1 MGRASTTCRPMTNAS
16 LCWPNRSRR
25 RNAWTC
31 RAATR
36 ASWCSAPT
44 RRWVGLSESLH
55 YRSTMSKSRIPA
67 GAVVRGTD
75 KGYVHGDIP
84 LTPGQQ
90 RPVEKV
96 EETYPYMR
104 PRDAA
109 TLILVRLKGKVPE
122 VLMGCRA
129 AKSAFMPNRYV
140 FPGGRVDKADAHI
153 PIATPLD
160 RHVKARLLKAASLQR
175 AQALGVAAVRET
187 FEETGLMLAK
197 PLKNGAPGK
206 DYGEHWKGFLDKGFA
221 PALDRLD
228 LIARAVTPPGR
239 PRRFNA
245 RFFIARAEDAT
256 GKIRHSSELGD
267 VRWVRLDEARELPLP
282 TITGLILGHT
292 GHLIKAPHDRNH
304 PG

>member
-1 MGRASTTCRPMTNAS
+1 MT
-16 LCWPNRSRR
+16 
-25 RNAWTC
+25 
-31 RAATR
+31 
-36 ASWCSAPT
+36 
-44 RRWVGLSESLH
+44 
-55 YRSTMSKSRIPA
+55 KRIPA

-75 KGYVHGDIP
+75 KGYVHGDVP
-84 LTPGQQ
+84 LKPGPLKPGQE

-109 TLILVRLKGKVPE
+109 TLILVRLKNRVPE

-140 FPGGRVDKADAHI
+140 FPGGRVDKADAHV
-153 PIATPLD
+153 PIATSLD
-160 RHVKARLLKAASLQR
+160 RHVKARLLKAATPLR

-187 FEETGLMLAK
+187 FEETGLMLAAK
-197 PLKNGAPGK
+197 FKKGAP
-206 DYGEHWKGFLDKGFA
+206 DDDFGEHWKGFIDQGYG

-245 RFFIARAEDAT
+245 RFFMARAEEAT
-256 GKIRHSSELGD
+256 GEIRHSSEMGD
-267 VRWVRLDEARELPLP
+267 IRWVRLDEARELPLP
-282 TITGLILGHT
+282 TITGLILGEIGRLVKEPPDRKKQRRIPLFITVHRK
-292 GHLIKAPHDRNH
+292 HLMIEE
-304 PG
+304 

>member
-1 MGRASTTCRPMTNAS
+1 MTSTA
-16 LCWPNRSRR
+16 LC
-25 RNAWTC
+25 
-31 RAATR
+31 
-36 ASWCSAPT
+36 
-44 RRWVGLSESLH
+44 
-55 YRSTMSKSRIPA
+55 YRKTMSKKRIPA

-84 LTPGQQ
+84 LTPGPLKPGQE
-90 RPVEKV
+90 RPVEKF
-96 EETYPYMR
+96 EQKYPYMR

-109 TLILVRLKGKVPE
+109 TLILVRLKGRTPE

-160 RHVKARLLKAASLQR
+160 RHVKARLLKAASVQR

-197 PLKNGAPGK
+197 PVKGDVRK
-206 DYGEHWKGFLDKGFA
+206 DYGEHWKGFLDQGLA
-221 PALDRLD
+221 PALDSLD
-228 LIARAVTPPGR
+228 FIARAVTPPGR

-245 RFFIARAEDAT
+245 RFFMARAEDAT
-256 GKIRHSSELGD
+256 GEIRHSSEMGD

-282 TITGLILGHT
+282 TITGLILGEI
-292 GHLIKAPHDRNH
+292 GRLIKEPPDRKKQRKIPLFITVH
-304 PG
+304 RKHLMIEE

>member
-1 MGRASTTCRPMTNAS
+1 MTK
-16 LCWPNRSRR
+16 P
-25 RNAWTC
+25 
-31 RAATR
+31 
-36 ASWCSAPT
+36 
-44 RRWVGLSESLH
+44 
-55 YRSTMSKSRIPA
+55 RIPA

-84 LTPGQQ
+84 TPGALKPGQE

-109 TLILVRLKGKVPE
+109 TLILVRMKNRTPE

-140 FPGGRVDKADAHI
+140 FPGGRVDLADAHI

-187 FEETGLMLAK
+187 FEETGLILGK
-197 PLKNGAPGK
+197 PLKGGTPKK
-206 DYGEHWKGFLDKGFA
+206 DYGEHWKGFLDQGMA
-221 PALDRLD
+221 PALDSLD

-245 RFFIARAEDAT
+245 RFFMARAEDAS
-256 GKIRHSSELGD
+256 GEIRHSSEMGD
-267 VRWVRLDEARELPLP
+267 VRWVKLNEARELPLP
-282 TITGLILGHT
+282 TITGLILGEI
-292 GHLIKAPHDRNH
+292 GRLIKEPPDRKKQRKIPLFITVH
-304 PG
+304 RKHLMIEE

>member
-1 MGRASTTCRPMTNAS
+1 
-16 LCWPNRSRR
+16 
-25 RNAWTC
+25 
-31 RAATR
+31 
-36 ASWCSAPT
+36 
-44 RRWVGLSESLH
+44 
-55 YRSTMSKSRIPA
+55 MSKKRIPA

-90 RPVEKV
+90 RPVEKF
-96 EETYPYMR
+96 EEKYPYMR

-109 TLILVRLKGKVPE
+109 TLILVRERGRIPE

-140 FPGGRVDKADAHI
+140 FPGGRVDKADAHV

-160 RHVKARLLKAASLQR
+160 RHVKARLLKAATPLR

-197 PLKNGAPGK
+197 ALKNGVPRK
-206 DYGEHWKGFLDKGFA
+206 DYGEHWKGFLDKGMA
-221 PALDRLD
+221 PALDCLD

-245 RFFIARAEDAT
+245 RFFMARAEDAT
-256 GKIRHSSELGD
+256 GEIRHSSEMGD
-267 VRWVRLDEARELPLP
+267 IRWVRLDEARELPLP
-282 TITGLILGHT
+282 TITGLILGEIGRLMKEPPDRKKQRKIPLFVTVHRK
-292 GHLIKAPHDRNH
+292 HLMIEE
-304 PG
+304 